1 MKHNTQLYFAAKPY
15 SDTSVGNST
24 IGSKGQHRQA
34 MTRQPLSKARA
45 AAFFSV

>member
-24 IGSKGQHRQA
+24 IGSKGQHRGQQSG
-34 MTRQPLSKARA
+34 RRFLQH
-45 AAFFSV
+45 V